1 MNKGNFEA
9 SKYFINHLDHV
20 LRKKLHEIIFEADT
34 PSGKAFDL
42 ILLVAIILSVVVV
55 MLESVSSL
63 SEEFGYQF
71 GILEWLFTILF
82 SVEYLLRLLIIKH
95 PLKYAISFFG
105 IIDLLSVVP
114 TYLGFVIGGFES
126 LLVLRSL
133 RLLRIFRIMKLTRY
147 LSEAVVLKRA
157 MIASRRKILVFLLA
171 VVMVTIIMGTLM
183 FMIEGAAPES
193 SFTSIPRSIYWAIVT
208 LTTVGYGDIS
218 PVTTVGQIVA
228 SIIMIFGYAIIAVPT
243 GIVSAEIS
251 KNPEILNTQNCQN
264 CAESNHLND
273 AEYCHAC
280 GQQL

>member
-1 MNKGNFEA
+1 M
-9 SKYFINHLDHV
+9 V
-20 LRKKLHEIIFEADT
+20 
-34 PSGKAFDL
+34 
-42 ILLVAIILSVVVV
+42 
-55 MLESVSSL
+55 ESVEDIRL
-63 SEEFGYQF
+63 EHQQL
-71 GILEWLFTILF
+71 IITLEWIVTILF
-82 SVEYLLRLLIIKH
+82 TFEYIARIITINK
-95 PLKYAISFFG
+95 PKSYIFSFYG
-105 IIDLLSVVP
+105 IIDLLSTIP
-114 TYLGFVIGGFES
+114 MYLSFFFVGANAFIAIRG
-126 LLVLRSL
+126 L

-171 VVMVTIIMGTLM
+171 VVMITIIMGTLM
-183 FMIEGAAPES
+183 FMIEGAAPDT

-273 AEYCHAC
+273 AEFCHAC